1 MGLTL
6 ACELTRYRIPVRIVD
21 KAAQRT
27 DKSKAIVIWS
37 RTLELLDRG
46 DRGSSPFVETGFK
59 VDGVN
64 IVAADGAVVGHVR
77 MNSSA
82 SPYAYA
88 MMLPQSDTE
97 RLLEERLQRL
107 GVSVER
113 SMGPRRSQL
122 GATAW
127 RRRFAA
133 RMAAKRNPCGLARR
147 MRRRTQHCAPHARG
161 SLSGET
167 LNSDWILAGVHMKGY
182 PFPDTEVAVYWARDD
197 VLPNLS
203 DLAGAISRHRQ
214 HYPQRRGPSSRSDA

>member
-1 MGLTL
+1 MDS
-6 ACELTRYRIPVRIVD
+6 V
-21 KAAQRT
+21 
-27 DKSKAIVIWS
+27 
-37 RTLELLDRG
+37 
-46 DRGSSPFVETGFK
+46 
-59 VDGVN
+59 
-64 IVAADGAVVGHVR
+64 
-77 MNSSA
+77 A

-88 MMLPQSDTE
+88 MMLPQSDAE

-167 LNSDWILAGVHMKGY
+167 LNSDWILADVHMKGY
-182 PFPDTEVAVYWARDD
+182 PFPIPRSQSIGRATTCFRSFPISPGRYRVIANITPNGGDHPRDPTPEEIQTI
-197 VLPNLS
+197 VE
-203 DLAGAISRHRQ
+203 
-214 HYPQRRGPSSRSDA
+214 RRGPRRASLFDPIWLSGFRTILPRVRRSSFSWGRVRFS